1 MISKDGKMTMASGR
15 LQHIQQ
21 DGNKK
26 IKFGGNIARQLE
38 DGAILVDKIETWRV
52 SSNGAVVQ
60 GGTLQPRSDRKGAGR
75 GWGSSSILQHVKE
88 AEAYNQ

>member
-26 IKFGGNIARQLE
+26 IKFGGNIARQ
-38 DGAILVDKIETWRV
+38 
-52 SSNGAVVQ
+52 
-60 GGTLQPRSDRKGAGR
+60 
-75 GWGSSSILQHVKE
+75 
-88 AEAYNQ
+88 